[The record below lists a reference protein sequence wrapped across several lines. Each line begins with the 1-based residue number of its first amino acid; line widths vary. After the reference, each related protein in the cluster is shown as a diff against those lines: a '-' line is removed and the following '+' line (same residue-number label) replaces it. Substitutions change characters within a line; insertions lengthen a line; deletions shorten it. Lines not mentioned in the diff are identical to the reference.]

1 MPIGGRNLPELAG
14 ILRVRY
20 DGAGGLR
27 MAGKYLA
34 RLDVPIT
41 DSRDLEDLN
50 LVRTTMRR
58 GGNSEVVRDLVRAK
72 AEAIRMDAARAK
84 QAKGR

>member
-1 MPIGGRNLPELAG
+1 
-14 ILRVRY
+14 
-20 DGAGGLR
+20 

-72 AEAIRMDAARAK
+72 AEQIRLDSAKAEAAKR
-84 QAKGR
+84 GR